1 MTISQMKYY
10 KQQKGYSLDQ
20 LSQLSGVP
28 RGTLQKIFS
37 GETKS
42 PRHETLQALENV
54 LRPEGAL
61 QGDSYEYDTECIST
75 YRVAEAAPNYGK
87 KQGEYT
93 LEDYYAIP
101 DDQRVELID
110 GVIYDMGAPT
120 TLHQFGVGDIYAQ
133 IRDFI
138 KRKGGNCLPLFSP
151 VDVQLDCDDKTMVQP
166 DVLILCDR
174 SKLIRRC
181 IMGAP
186 DFVIEILSPST
197 KRKDASLKLY
207 KYRNAGVREYW
218 MVDLDGERIVVYHF
232 EKDEIPTIYGAEEEI
247 PVGIYNGELKI
258 SMKELFELVRDV
270 MR

>member
-42 PRHETLQALENV
+42 PRHETLQALEKV
-54 LRPEGAL
+54 LRPEGTL
-61 QGDSYEYDTECIST
+61 QGDSYEYDMESIST
-75 YRVAEAAPNYGK
+75 YRVAEVAPDYGK

-101 DDQRVELID
+101 DDLRVELID

-120 TLHQFGVGDIYAQ
+120 TPHQFAVGDVYAQ

-138 KRKGGNCLPLFSP
+138 KRKGGNCLPLLSP
-151 VDVQLDCDDKTMVQP
+151 IDVQLDCDDKTMVQP

-186 DFVIEILSPST
+186 DFIIEILSPST
-197 KRKDASLKLY
+197 KRKDANLKLY

-232 EKDEIPTIYGAEEEI
+232 EKDEIPTIYGVEEEI
-247 PVGIYNGELKI
+247 PVGIYDGELKI
-258 SMKELFELVRDV
+258 SMKELFELVREIN
-270 MR
+270 